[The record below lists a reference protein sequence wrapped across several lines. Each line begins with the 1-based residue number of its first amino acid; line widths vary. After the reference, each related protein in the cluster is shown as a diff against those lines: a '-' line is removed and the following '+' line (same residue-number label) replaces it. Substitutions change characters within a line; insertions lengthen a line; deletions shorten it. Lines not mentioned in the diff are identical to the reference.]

1 MNKEIF
7 SNISKIIER
16 DSKSTTYK
24 FALLRGTIDLIQENS
39 PFIEFKGDRVHF
51 PMGLLIEKWMIY
63 YYPIFDSIHRIPQ
76 INGKSNLSFEKQL
89 SGVVSFYQKKGG
101 LSAFY
106 ADLKRNGVSE
116 ALTPTVIS
124 LANQLNT
131 TIRRMPMYYIGR
143 SISSDYHSI
152 FKPELNRK
160 SLLIKEL
167 DSNYLVMNYG
177 TFSIPKAYYEAFEI
191 LGSFISGQDSIF
203 LKWAEFSK
211 KASGKELPF
220 ETIVGKLVES
230 PVTERDSEVSKG
242 LFDTLLQKLG
252 ETECVWTNEKT
263 EKIQVDHIVPFA
275 IWKNNDLWNLL
286 PAVPKINNNKR
297 DKIPTPKLIE
307 RQKEII
313 LHYWEL
319 LDKSFETRFQK
330 EIKISLLGNADSS
343 NWRELAIDQLKES
356 CHFLIEKRGFDPW
369 EP

>member
-7 SNISKIIER
+7 SNISKLIER
-16 DSKSTTYK
+16 DSKSSTYK

-63 YYPIFDSIHRIPQ
+63 YYPIFDSNLKIPQ

-89 SGVVSFYQKKGG
+89 SEVVAFYQKRGG

-116 ALTPTVIS
+116 ELTPTVLS
-124 LANQLNT
+124 LANQLNS

-152 FKPELNRK
+152 FTPELNRK
-160 SLLIKEL
+160 SGSIDRL
-167 DSNYLVMNYG
+167 DSNYLALNYG
-177 TFSIPKAYYEAFEI
+177 TFSIPKEYYEAFEI

-203 LKWAEFSK
+203 LKWAEFSR

-242 LFDTLLQKLG
+242 LFDSLLQKLG
-252 ETECVWTNEKT
+252 ETECVWTNERT

-297 DKIPTPKLIE
+297 DKIPTPRLIE
-307 RQKEII
+307 RQKGVI

-330 EIKISLLGNADSS
+330 EIKISLLGNANSS
-343 NWRELAIDQLKES
+343 NWRALAIDQLKES